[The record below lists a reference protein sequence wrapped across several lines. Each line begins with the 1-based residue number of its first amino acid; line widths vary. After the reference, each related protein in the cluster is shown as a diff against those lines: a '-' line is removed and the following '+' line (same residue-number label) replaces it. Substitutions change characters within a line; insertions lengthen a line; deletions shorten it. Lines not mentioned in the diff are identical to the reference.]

1 MAEST
6 HLYISIYKKRNDNN
20 KKNITILLP
29 YNKILQNEMEI
40 TVNKY
45 CFARFENLSFKCKNA
60 TGISPPY
67 Y

>member
-1 MAEST
+1 MIIT
-6 HLYISIYKKRNDNN
+6 

-67 Y
+67 H